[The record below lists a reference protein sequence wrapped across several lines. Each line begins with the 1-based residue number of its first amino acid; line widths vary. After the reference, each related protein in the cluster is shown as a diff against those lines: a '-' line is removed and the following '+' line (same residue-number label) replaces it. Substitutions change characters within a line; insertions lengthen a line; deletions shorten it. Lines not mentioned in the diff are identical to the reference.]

1 MSLGKDNDQKVS
13 LHSKT
18 VANNSVVC
26 MQLVLN
32 QVYLIVFSRQEIIS
46 MVLFIRTKG
55 FKLV

>member
-1 MSLGKDNDQKVS
+1 MSLGKDSDQKVHS
-13 LHSKT
+13 SKT

-32 QVYLIVFSRQEIIS
+32 QVYLIVFSCQEIIS